1 MKARISVTNLQS
13 FQCTACCAPFASVRV
28 LLMFFTSP
36 VKFVL
41 YKLSLFSTQV
51 SDNAQLS
58 QLHSSSEDTV
68 TMLEEELSRV
78 RGEVVDQQSL
88 MATISQDKES
98 ISRAVA
104 QNKDL
109 KEQLAELQEAYVQK
123 SHQNMELASSLDSEK
138 YRGQKLTQQLTEME
152 EELTEERRRGDC
164 ERAGGAKGKRGR
176 TKEGGT
182 KGDSCFY
189 TRSRREW

>member
-1 MKARISVTNLQS
+1 
-13 FQCTACCAPFASVRV
+13 
-28 LLMFFTSP
+28 MFFTSP

-41 YKLSLFSTQV
+41 YNLPLFSTQV

-68 TMLEEELSRV
+68 ARLEGELSRV

-109 KEQLAELQEAYVQK
+109 YIVCIYTVAYLV
-123 SHQNMELASSLDSEK
+123 SIYLVFSVLVLNGIRCNSSL
-138 YRGQKLTQQLTEME
+138 LL
-152 EELTEERRRGDC
+152 
-164 ERAGGAKGKRGR
+164 
-176 TKEGGT
+176 
-182 KGDSCFY
+182 
-189 TRSRREW
+189 

>member
-13 FQCTACCAPFASVRV
+13 LHYTACAPFASVRV
-28 LLMFFTSP
+28 MLMFFTSP

-41 YKLSLFSTQV
+41 YNLSLFSTQV

-58 QLHSSSEDTV
+58 QLYPSSEETV
-68 TMLEEELSRV
+68 ARLEGELSRV

-109 KEQLAELQEAYVQK
+109 YIVCIQLHTLFL
-123 SHQNMELASSLDSEK
+123 SILSLSTCTKWD
-138 YRGQKLTQQLTEME
+138 QMQQLSTFVTCSF
-152 EELTEERRRGDC
+152 LC
-164 ERAGGAKGKRGR
+164 V
-176 TKEGGT
+176 
-182 KGDSCFY
+182 F
-189 TRSRREW
+189 

>member
-1 MKARISVTNLQS
+1 MFSFFYKELKTRTISRDICTTAVVYSLFVSLPLFQMKARISVINLQG
-13 FQCTACCAPFASVRV
+13 FQCIACCAPFASVRV

-41 YKLSLFSTQV
+41 YTLSLFSTQV
-51 SDNAQLS
+51 SENAQLS
-58 QLHSSSEDTV
+58 QLYSSSEDTV
-68 TMLEEELSRV
+68 ARLEGELSRV

-109 KEQLAELQEAYVQK
+109 YIVCIQLHTFFLYI
-123 SHQNMELASSLDSEK
+123 LSLV
-138 YRGQKLTQQLTEME
+138 YL
-152 EELTEERRRGDC
+152 
-164 ERAGGAKGKRGR
+164 
-176 TKEGGT
+176 
-182 KGDSCFY
+182 Y
-189 TRSRREW
+189 